1 MIAGN
6 TILFSGPMIR
16 ALLSGQKTQTRR
28 LVKLNGHDGVQADH
42 APWRLVHGPR
52 PGHKKPCWA
61 WQHTKTISRVI
72 TEPCPYGVP
81 GDLLRVRETWAAG
94 ACADGLSPSELYAP
108 TWLKDNGG
116 LWYRADETQHP
127 GLVSPRGR
135 WRPSIHMPKWASR
148 ISLEIVSIRVERL
161 QEISE
166 DDACAEGTRE
176 PSVAALIGGGDVTER
191 RVFSRLWEK
200 INGKGSWESNPWVWA
215 LTFKRVKGGV
225 W

>member
-1 MIAGN
+1 MERP
-6 TILFSGPMIR
+6 ILFSAPMVR
-16 ALLSGQKTQTRR
+16 ALLAGTKTQTRR
-28 LVKLNGHDGVQADH
+28 IVKPQPTLTGPL
-42 APWRLVHGPR
+42 PWTAH
-52 PGHKKPCWA
+52 
-61 WQHTKTISRVI
+61 
-72 TEPCPYGVP
+72 CPYGIH
-81 GDLLRVRETWAAG
+81 GDRLWVRETWAAG

-148 ISLEIVSIRVERL
+148 ISLEIVSIRVEHL
-161 QEISE
+161 QDISE
-166 DDACAEGTRE
+166 EDARAEGTQE
-176 PSVAALIGGGDVTER
+176 PSVAALIGGGDVTEQ
-191 RVFSRLWEK
+191 RVFSRLWAK
-200 INGKGSWESNPWVWA
+200 INGAESWESNPWVWA